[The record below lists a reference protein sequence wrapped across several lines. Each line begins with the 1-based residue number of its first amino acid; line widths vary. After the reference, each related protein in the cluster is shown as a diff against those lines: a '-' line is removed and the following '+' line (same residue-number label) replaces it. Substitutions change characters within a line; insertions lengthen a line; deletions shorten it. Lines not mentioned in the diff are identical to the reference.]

1 VDDET
6 GCSGVIESH
15 TSGQPCWRGG
25 AGIVVTANPGS
36 QKLVEE
42 SNKGDIKFSVAN
54 SQTITSGGN
63 VYTVPVLLHF
73 VDFGAFT
80 WVAGDP
86 AKGDVPVN
94 PRWKSNAESADPL
107 SDRANVLTVYPTG
120 KATPILNVDF
130 LFDTLPQ
137 HDEVP
142 TDFDTWK
149 MPITFVFSFPSTL
162 AQRANRDF
170 LTWTGGNDVTLQP
183 QVTIADAP
191 VPSNL
196 AMASILL
203 GISAV
208 AWSYQ
213 RLKQTGIAA

>member
-1 VDDET
+1 MMRQAAPALLSLTLLVNLAGSAD
-6 GCSGVIESH
+6 
-15 TSGQPCWRGG
+15 

-36 QKLVEE
+36 QKLVED

-86 AKGDVPVN
+86 AKDDVPVN

-130 LFDTLPQ
+130 LFDTLPK

-149 MPITFVFSFPSTL
+149 MPIDFIFAFPKTL
-162 AQRANRDF
+162 AQLKSDS
-170 LTWTGGNDVTLQP
+170 TGQATIPYGCSHRSPSPMRPSRPTSRWRPYCSAFP
-183 QVTIADAP
+183 Q
-191 VPSNL
+191 S
-196 AMASILL
+196 S
-203 GISAV
+203 GRISD
-208 AWSYQ
+208 
-213 RLKQTGIAA
+213 